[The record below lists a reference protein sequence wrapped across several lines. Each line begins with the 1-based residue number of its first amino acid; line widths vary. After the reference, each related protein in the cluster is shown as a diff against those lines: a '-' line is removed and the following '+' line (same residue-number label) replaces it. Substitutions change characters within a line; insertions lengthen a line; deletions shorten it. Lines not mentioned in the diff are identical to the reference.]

1 MERERGE
8 GVGAAYRNVWED
20 RCRKSKRWIY
30 FHSLWQFKL
39 SIYTTSISGLSYI
52 IYQTYTCYPMF
63 YLNMSLPFSS
73 SDWEAKWLTN
83 FVFYH
88 IYDEIIF
95 MRDVRIASARKYFFA
110 STLLSRFSS
119 SFTWS
124 LSLVRLSLV
133 SLSHGIKTKKHNIIL
148 VKKLQSSLNGQHL
161 VIQEKKERS
170 LPFNRAHIFI

>member
-1 MERERGE
+1 
-8 GVGAAYRNVWED
+8 
-20 RCRKSKRWIY
+20 
-30 FHSLWQFKL
+30 
-39 SIYTTSISGLSYI
+39 
-52 IYQTYTCYPMF
+52 MF

-73 SDWEAKWLTN
+73 SDWAAKWLTN

-133 SLSHGIKTKKHNIIL
+133 SLSHDIKTKKHNTIL
-148 VKKLQSSLNGQHL
+148 VKKLQSSINGQHL
-161 VIQEKKERS
+161 VIQEKRKECTFQS
-170 LPFNRAHIFI
+170 GAYIYLTCSFLNTTTYANQPELNLVLISAKKKLITTEWPENNYCDKTEKN